1 MHSIA
6 YKKYSPVYYHVP
18 TPSPPPH
25 PRRKYRHQGFMT
37 PVIEGFLEVS
47 SLTPLVVPASLIFAF
62 LDSMW

>member
-18 TPSPPPH
+18 TPP

-37 PVIEGFLEVS
+37 PVIEGFVEVS

-62 LDSMW
+62 FDSMW